1 MATPA
6 MRLQDILERL
16 KDGPAKLCFVSD
28 KGAETLRNA
37 DDLYRDTRAL
47 VLQLEGLGL
56 GPGSRIGLLGPNSY
70 HWMVWD
76 LAIMTLGCVSVALP
90 QERLAG
96 GVAQVASRHGLSLLV
111 SHRDWIEPAAAEL
124 AYVLDIDVL
133 DIKALVIAGNKRRLH
148 PAAVS
153 NRTGTHALVFSS
165 GTTGKTKGL
174 VISAAGTEKLLDLYA
189 DAFGVV
195 DGDRLLTFLPF
206 ANYQQRMAYYFCL
219 YHGIDFVYVPFTR
232 LFAGLKKYQPTYVI
246 APPVF
251 YESLQNMAQS
261 VAAPDPDGAA
271 PMQTDIGARVASL
284 LGGRIR
290 YMITGMA
297 PIKRQTLDFFWRH
310 GISLYEAFGITEAGM
325 VAWNKPGRVKV
336 GTVGTPAET
345 GSVSLTEEGEV
356 VITRDCLLSLG
367 YFDASEEDTRTTF
380 VGPHSVA
387 TGDIARFD
395 EDGFLTIIGRKKDA
409 IITKA
414 GEKFH
419 PETIESLIQ
428 SNPAAKVAVVL
439 GGEGLAGVVA
449 LISMPAAGEQAATDT
464 IRDEIG
470 RINATL
476 PVFQQVKRVEF
487 TTLEFS
493 IDNGFRT
500 KNMKLNRQA
509 IQRAYVQH
517 GIALGQSIFMEVQ

>member
-1 MATPA
+1 
-6 MRLQDILERL
+6 MRLPDILERL
-16 KDGPAKLCFVSD
+16 KDGAAQLCFVSD

-37 DDLYRDTRAL
+37 DDLYRDTRAV
-47 VLQLEGLGL
+47 VLQLEGLGM

-90 QERLAG
+90 QERLAA
-96 GVAQVASRHGLSLLV
+96 GVAEVASQHALSLLV
-111 SHRDWIEPAAAEL
+111 AHLEWIEPAAAEL

-133 DIKALVIAGNKRRLH
+133 DIAGDKRRLH
-148 PAAVS
+148 HAEVANLP
-153 NRTGTHALVFSS
+153 GTHSLVFSS

-174 VISAAGTEKLLDLYA
+174 IISAAGTEKLLDLYA

-232 LFAGLKKYQPTYVI
+232 LFAGLKKYQPTYII

-261 VAAPDPDGAA
+261 VAAPGPDGAA
-271 PMQTDIGARVASL
+271 PAQADIGARVAAL

-336 GTVGTPAET
+336 GTVGTPAEA
-345 GSVSLTEEGEV
+345 GSVSLTDEGEV

-367 YFDASEEDTRTTF
+367 YFDASEDDTRNTF

-409 IITKA
+409 IITRA

-439 GGEGLAGVVA
+439 GGEGLPGVVA
-449 LISMPAAGEQAATDT
+449 LISMPAAADQAATDT
-464 IRDEIG
+464 IRDEVA
-470 RINATL
+470 RINAAL

-517 GIALGQSIFMEVQ
+517 GIGLGLSIPMEVQ